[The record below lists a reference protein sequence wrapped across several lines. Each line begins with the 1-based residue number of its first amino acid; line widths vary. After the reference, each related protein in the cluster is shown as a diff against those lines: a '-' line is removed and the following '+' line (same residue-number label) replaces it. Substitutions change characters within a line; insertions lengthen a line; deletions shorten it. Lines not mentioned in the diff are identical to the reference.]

1 MSGEDRPY
9 ITCRELLDFLDSY
22 LENELPEDRRAEFD
36 RHVDV
41 CPACRAYIRQYGVAI
56 RLAPRAF
63 EPSEHEE
70 APEELIEAILR
81 ARGR

>member
-22 LENELPEDRRAEFD
+22 LEGALPADRRAEFD
-36 RHVDV
+36 RHLAV
-41 CPACRAYIRQYGVAI
+41 CAACRAYIRQYGVAI
-56 RLAPRAF
+56 RLGRQAF
-63 EPSEHEE
+63 EPPECEE
-70 APEELIEAILR
+70 APEELIQAVLK